1 MAPLKDAP
9 AGYEALV
16 TKLVAEGFV
25 PQISE
30 PDDTAFGNQIAFFV
44 HDETRLRLVR
54 DRGQWF
60 LEIAVPLTDEW
71 FAPVVWMA
79 FVDHELPGPQRP
91 SPEAEA
97 EFVADRWPEFG
108 VGDPAA
114 TLTALE
120 AWQSRRAEQRRSL
133 PPEATL

>member
-1 MAPLKDAP
+1 MATLKDAP
-9 AGYEALV
+9 AAYEALL
-16 TKLVAEGFV
+16 TKLVADGFV
-25 PQISE
+25 PQVSD
-30 PDDTAFGNQIAFFV
+30 PDDTAFGNQIAV
-44 HDETRLRLVR
+44 LIHDDIRLRLVR

-79 FVDHELPGPQRP
+79 LLDDELPDPRRP

-97 EFVADRWPEFG
+97 EFVADRWADIA
-108 VGDPAA
+108 VVDPGA
-114 TLTALE
+114 TLASLKV
-120 AWQSRRAEQRRSL
+120 WQGRRAEQRRSL